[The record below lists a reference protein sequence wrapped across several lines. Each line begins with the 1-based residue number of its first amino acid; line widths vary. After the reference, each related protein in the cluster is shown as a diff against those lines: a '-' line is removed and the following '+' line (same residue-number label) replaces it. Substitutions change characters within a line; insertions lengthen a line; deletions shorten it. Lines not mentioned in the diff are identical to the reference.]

1 MCRRVMKINYILFIL
16 IFFQLF
22 HATDVKKIEKIDK
35 RMKIKNEI
43 LNKNLLNSTF
53 QKHPEYIQLKNN
65 LKLELKNLRNSHFK
79 NDSLYKNEVKLIKAK
94 NDSLILNLFKYL
106 IKK

>member
-1 MCRRVMKINYILFIL
+1 MKIKYILFIL

-22 HATDVKKIEKIDK
+22 HATDEEKIENNDK
-35 RMKIKNEI
+35 RMEIKNGV

-79 NDSLYKNEVKLIKAK
+79 NDSLYKNEVKQIKAK
-94 NDSLILNLFKYL
+94 NDSLILNLFRNL